1 MGGRAAEQIVLGQ
14 LTTGASD
21 DIRRA
26 TNIAR
31 RMVCEWGMS
40 ERLGPLTF
48 GSKEEFVFLGREI
61 SQSRDYSEK
70 TAIMIDEEVRGLVE
84 GAYNRAR
91 QLLSDNL
98 DKLHVLSQALLERE
112 ILDGDEV
119 EKLLRG
125 EQLEPLA
132 RDRGNGDADATPA
145 PAEAEGR
152 TPRAGPRPSESP
164 PARAQAWPET
174 VIFTHRS
181 GSWDLSERARVVGI
195 LNVTPDSFSDGGR
208 FVVTDQAVAHAEEMV
223 EAGADC
229 IDVGGQSTRPGAGEP
244 VGAETEWTRI
254 GPVIGALTKRL
265 RVPLSVD
272 TYWGEVARR
281 ALEAGVA
288 MVNDVS
294 GLSVDRADRGPRGAR
309 GRGPGDHAL
318 GGRAVPVPRG
328 AGVRGRGGR
337 GAGFPAR
344 RGWRRRWRGAWRGS
358 GSRSTPAS
366 ASPSARSR
374 ASRRSAGFR
383 S

>member
-1 MGGRAAEQIVLGQ
+1 MGGRAAEQIVLNQ

-145 PAEAEGR
+145 PAEAEA
-152 TPRAGPRPSESP
+152 PNARAGPRPP
-164 PARAQAWPET
+164 
-174 VIFTHRS
+174 
-181 GSWDLSERARVVGI
+181 
-195 LNVTPDSFSDGGR
+195 
-208 FVVTDQAVAHAEEMV
+208 
-223 EAGADC
+223 
-229 IDVGGQSTRPGAGEP
+229 
-244 VGAETEWTRI
+244 
-254 GPVIGALTKRL
+254 
-265 RVPLSVD
+265 
-272 TYWGEVARR
+272 
-281 ALEAGVA
+281 
-288 MVNDVS
+288 
-294 GLSVDRADRGPRGAR
+294 
-309 GRGPGDHAL
+309 
-318 GGRAVPVPRG
+318 
-328 AGVRGRGGR
+328 
-337 GAGFPAR
+337 
-344 RGWRRRWRGAWRGS
+344 
-358 GSRSTPAS
+358 SRSQREPRLGLR
-366 ASPSARSR
+366 P
-374 ASRRSAGFR
+374 
-383 S
+383 